1 MQYRGYVCMPQ
12 PRRRAGFAQKTKP
25 RRLIAEISLADDFQ
39 CHGAAQID
47 VECFVSDPHC
57 TATQLDGFPVFARD
71 QLVVLKSLRW
81 LVRCCRLDRILG
93 NRRLAGLY
101 PVSET
106 LAEHAYR
113 TEFHRARQLIAA
125 ARAGALGLFA
135 HAFNRPSL
143 ATSADSNTTLH
154 RVVRNRPT
162 ASAGE

>member
-1 MQYRGYVCMPQ
+1 MPNAG
-12 PRRRAGFAQKTKP
+12 RRTRLAQKTKP
-25 RRLIAEISLADDFQ
+25 SGLVTKISLADDFQ

-57 TATQLDGFPVFARD
+57 TATQLDRFPVFARD

-81 LVRCCRLDRILG
+81 LVRRCRLDRILG

-113 TEFHRARQLIAA
+113 TEFHRSRKLVTTD
-125 ARAGALGLFA
+125 RAGASVLRFHGP
-135 HAFNRPSL
+135 NRPSV
-143 ATSADSNTTLH
+143 AI
-154 RVVRNRPT
+154 R
-162 ASAGE
+162 ASQRA